1 MRLTLVA
8 FTRRAFLHIYMYI
21 PILLFNK
28 LPGEF
33 KAAAVFLYF
42 PPQPTDIFFVRFPS
56 TDIFC

>member
-1 MRLTLVA
+1 MRLALVA
-8 FTRRAFLHIYMYI
+8 STRRAFLHIYMYI

-42 PPQPTDIFFVRFPS
+42 SPPADGFF
-56 TDIFC
+56 FCPLPLY